1 MNFSYWK
8 TFYVVWVYIFSQTM
22 FHSINVYNIYTH
34 RLSTRTHTHRIEKGI
49 ELFYFPFNQN
59 ITAWWHGLAIYVI
72 RVGFERHTQCEIY
85 FLFTCLLSHNFF
97 FNIIIVRAG
106 FPLFHYIAFGFLARW
121 ISALSVFIYKQRM
134 YTNLYKS
141 WQRTIL

>member
-1 MNFSYWK
+1 MVNFSYWK
-8 TFYVVWVYIFSQTM
+8 TFYVVWVYIFFTSHAS
-22 FHSINVYNIYTH
+22 FYKCIYNIYTH

-97 FNIIIVRAG
+97 FRYYYCTSR
-106 FPLFHYIAFGFLARW
+106 FP
-121 ISALSVFIYKQRM
+121 ALSLYCFWVFGALNISFVSFYIQTK
-134 YTNLYKS
+134 YLYIQKL
-141 WQRTIL
+141 I